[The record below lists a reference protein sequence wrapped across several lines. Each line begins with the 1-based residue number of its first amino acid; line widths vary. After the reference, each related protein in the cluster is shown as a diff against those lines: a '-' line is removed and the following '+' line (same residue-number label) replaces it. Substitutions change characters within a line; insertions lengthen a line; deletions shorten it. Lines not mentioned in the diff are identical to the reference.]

1 MAPPLLSLFCNHHK
15 IPLAQPKRELLA
27 QVLKSFS
34 AIPYENLS
42 KIIRANEELSSHL
55 FQTPEEVLIGHFT
68 TGSGG
73 TCFPL
78 TETLT
83 HLIQEIGFEAAP
95 ILADRRYG
103 ADTHCAVLAL
113 IDGVQHLI
121 DPGYLIFSP
130 VAIPHQGAV
139 TVNTPFSTVR
149 LTRIPAP
156 SDYIELAT
164 VEDDGRTRYR
174 LTYKTT
180 PVDEADFKAA
190 WRRSFEWEMMTYP
203 VISSISGE
211 SQIYIQKS
219 SLTVRSKEGST
230 RINLTQDALI
240 QEVSTRLSIDP
251 VVVRRALGYLSK

>member
-1 MAPPLLSLFCNHHK
+1 MAPALLSLFCNHYQ

-42 KIIRANEELSSHL
+42 KIIRANEELSSHF
-55 FQTPEEVLIGHFT
+55 FQTPEELLVGHFT

-78 TETLT
+78 TETLASI
-83 HLIQEIGFEAAP
+83 IQEIGFEAAP

-103 ADTHCAVLAL
+103 TDTHCAVLAL
-113 IDGVQHLI
+113 IDGAQHLI

-130 VAIPHQGAV
+130 VAIPLQGEL
-139 TVNTPFSTVR
+139 TFETPFSTVR
-149 LTRIPAP
+149 LTRVAAL
-156 SDYIELAT
+156 SEALELAT
-164 VEDDGRTRYR
+164 VERDGRLRYR

-180 PVDEADFKAA
+180 PVDEADFKVA

-203 VISSISGE
+203 VISSISGDT
-211 SQIYIQKS
+211 QVYIQKS
-219 SLTVRSKEGST
+219 SLTLRSKGGSS

-240 QEVSTRLSIDP
+240 HEVATRLSIDP
-251 VVVRRALGYLSK
+251 VVVRRALGYLSS